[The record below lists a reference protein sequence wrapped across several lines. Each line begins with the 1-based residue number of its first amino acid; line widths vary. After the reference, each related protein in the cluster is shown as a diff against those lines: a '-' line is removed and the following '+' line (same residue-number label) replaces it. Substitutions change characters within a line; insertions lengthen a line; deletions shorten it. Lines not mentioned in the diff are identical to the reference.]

1 MNRVGKMHVVQS
13 STFRLHVAKIQA
25 KARTLNYLNHY
36 ADMTNLSCLRFLVFA
51 CILLAPPSASAQD
64 GHVPSS
70 PEKPAEARAAQ
81 EMYEEANSYL
91 DKKFAEFTKQKLAYD
106 AKLDAATK
114 QEQKDLAARYAT
126 ELEARREVRSASGS
140 DQMAETDLYYLG
152 RLHHLSGNSDA
163 ALKTMRRF
171 VAATPAGEKSQIARA
186 VIVLHAIKKNLLP
199 EAETTVEAYLQ
210 TQPQDLDELYG
221 METLLADAFHSA
233 KDYERMAKHA
243 KGMAKATTL
252 AMEAK
257 KLSGYKRDERLF
269 KSASFLADALE
280 KLNKRA
286 AALLVLQDLVRL
298 SVSLPSGNL
307 NKMAR
312 VRLFN
317 LDPSADTSKLLE
329 KAGDSSE
336 ATYPPEIEATEW
348 IDQQPTRLS
357 ELRGKVVLLDFW
369 APWCGPCRYTFP
381 KLQKWHEAYKAQGL
395 VILGLTNYYGHAEG
409 RRLTNPEE
417 LVYLRE
423 FKKRNRLPYGFVVSD
438 SHIND
443 LNYGAFSLPMSFLID
458 RRGKARFIALGA
470 DDGETSELGRML
482 KHLIAE
488 PVPEK
493 PAGGNHPSQRA
504 N

>member
-1 MNRVGKMHVVQS
+1 
-13 STFRLHVAKIQA
+13 
-25 KARTLNYLNHY
+25 
-36 ADMTNLSCLRFLVFA
+36 MTNLSCLRFLVLA
-51 CILLAPPSASAQD
+51 CILMAPPSGSAQD
-64 GHVPSS
+64 GRLPSS
-70 PEKPAEARAAQ
+70 PEKPADTQSAQ

-106 AKLDAATK
+106 QKLDATTK

-126 ELEARREVRSASGS
+126 ELEARSEVRTPSGS
-140 DQMAETDLYYLG
+140 DRAAETDLYYLG

-171 VAATPAGEKSQIARA
+171 IAVTPAGERSQIARA
-186 VIVLHAIKKNLLP
+186 VIVLHAIKRNRLP
-199 EAETTVEAYLQ
+199 EAESTVEAYMQ

-221 METLLADAFHSA
+221 METLLTDAFHSA
-233 KDYERMAKHA
+233 KDYERMAQHA

-252 AMEAK
+252 AMESK
-257 KLSGYKRDERLF
+257 KLAGYKRDERLF

-286 AALLVLQDLVRL
+286 AALLVLQDLLRL

-312 VRLFN
+312 IRLYS
-317 LDPSADTSKLLE
+317 LDPSAESSRLLE
-329 KAGDSSE
+329 KAGTTNAD
-336 ATYPPEIEATEW
+336 TNPPEIVATEW

-381 KLQKWHEAYKAQGL
+381 KLQKWHETYKAQGL
-395 VILGLTNYYGHAEG
+395 VILGLTNYYGHADG
-409 RRLTNPEE
+409 RRLTHPEE
-417 LVYLRE
+417 LAYLRE

-438 SHIND
+438 SQIND

-458 RRGKARFIALGA
+458 RRGQVRFIALGA
-470 DDGETSELGRML
+470 NDGETNELGKMI
-482 KHLIAE
+482 KQLIAE

-493 PAGGNHPSQRA
+493 SAGLNHPSQPS